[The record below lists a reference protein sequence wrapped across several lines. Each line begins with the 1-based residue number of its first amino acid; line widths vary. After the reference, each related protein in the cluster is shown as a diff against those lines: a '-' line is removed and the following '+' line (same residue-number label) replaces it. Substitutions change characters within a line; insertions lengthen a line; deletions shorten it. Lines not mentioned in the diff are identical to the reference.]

1 MACVWILRMY
11 DVENNQ
17 NLRCNISLVFY
28 LLVPYLYVL
37 K

>member
-17 NLRCNISLVFY
+17 NLRCNMSLLFY
-28 LLVPYLYVL
+28 PFVLYLYVL